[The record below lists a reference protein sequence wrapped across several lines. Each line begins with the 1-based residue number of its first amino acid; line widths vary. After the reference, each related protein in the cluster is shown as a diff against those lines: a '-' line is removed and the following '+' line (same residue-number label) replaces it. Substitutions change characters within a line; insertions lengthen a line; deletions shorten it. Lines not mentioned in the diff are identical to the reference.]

1 MQRRTKA
8 LIVVGLILIIT
19 IPTIFFVM
27 NLLYPP
33 APAPFSLDDAP
44 TEIQVIKQDLKEK
57 LEDET
62 FTWADIDDFIIL
74 AQYIADNSP
83 AVADMIEG
91 WDKTVIFDVTDE
103 GYLWFIVDSGDVT
116 IETGATP
123 PSNPDITITL
133 NFETFANILSRNDTA
148 ISSFQKGNLDFTG
161 PLNDAIKVDRI
172 AQIFAATIMDVDI
185 DLVES
190 SINLIVT
197 EDNPELYDTGLT
209 LMPCTEMILD
219 NGSSTFGV
227 GHVIVYDQ
235 DGYIKA
241 QLDDSVHWVHKFINS
256 TTVLMGGAEGNA
268 QLWNYVTDTLVTL
281 PIPGG
286 HHELDYNPVSDTYLV
301 LEEEYSD
308 EMWDGR
314 HILYDILSEYNSSGI
329 LVWQWNGTI
338 EYPFNETIYTGLNLN
353 ETFRAGADWMH
364 SNSFSWDKEENV
376 IYLNVRNQDT
386 ILKIDKTTND
396 ILWAAGRY
404 GDFTVLNITGDQVD
418 SIFFHPHSL
427 EWIGPNRFIIFDNGY
442 YNPDYPPSMIFGGN
456 DGYSRFVEFTIDE
469 ENMIMQEVW
478 SWGPDN
484 ISYYFPDSGGDA
496 DRLPNGNTIGLF
508 ADKALTIG
516 AEDPVIVVEVTHDG
530 EVAWELQVP
539 GANNT
544 YYWTHRLERFYS
556 VPLVSIDNDTLDY
569 DSDARTLSLN
579 LTTWNSYKI
588 DAKVAGQLKVIING
602 NEFYKSDFEFLPQ
615 WQATELH
622 IALADLPVNVNYIQ
636 LVVENA
642 DGQQGT
648 ILLFGMIP
656 ESTALNPLFIPTVI
670 GIGIAVPVVFIV
682 LVKTGKLNIKRN
694 PDSMDN

>member
-1 MQRRTKA
+1 M
-8 LIVVGLILIIT
+8 
-19 IPTIFFVM
+19 
-27 NLLYPP
+27 
-33 APAPFSLDDAP
+33 
-44 TEIQVIKQDLKEK
+44 
-57 LEDET
+57 
-62 FTWADIDDFIIL
+62 
-74 AQYIADNSP
+74 
-83 AVADMIEG
+83 
-91 WDKTVIFDVTDE
+91 
-103 GYLWFIVDSGDVT
+103 
-116 IETGATP
+116 
-123 PSNPDITITL
+123 
-133 NFETFANILSRNDTA
+133 
-148 ISSFQKGNLDFTG
+148 
-161 PLNDAIKVDRI
+161 
-172 AQIFAATIMDVDI
+172 
-185 DLVES
+185 
-190 SINLIVT
+190 
-197 EDNPELYDTGLT
+197 
-209 LMPCTEMILD
+209 
-219 NGSSTFGV
+219 
-227 GHVIVYDQ
+227 
-235 DGYIKA
+235 
-241 QLDDSVHWVHKFINS
+241 
-256 TTVLMGGAEGNA
+256 
-268 QLWNYVTDTLVTL
+268 TL